1 MAKLWIGNILDNV
14 PFYREETVPL
24 VLLPE
29 VHVPVEIYLAN
40 HLSHATELTASINL

>member
-1 MAKLWIGNILDNV
+1 MAKLWISNILDNV